1 MQFGIAKKIKNGARK
16 IVLEEAEA
24 ARVAAFS
31 AFKSLGV
38 EVPQFT
44 APPLASIEDY
54 PTRDTI
60 DQAKSNKLA
69 FGTHA
74 RDDKNKNNCSDYAT
88 PRASTYSLRKDAN
101 PAPSIQ
107 MKENAE
113 LSKNVKTTRQGAASS
128 LSTEIADGL
137 SSRDVADKGPVHAY
151 NFPGGFDCF
160 LDQWSAASKFFFD
173 VHFIKRSLKP
183 SSNLFE
189 LFGLA
194 VCWEN
199 SPIYYC
205 NFPKD
210 LVTTGNNDF
219 REMWGNFQRRWEKIT
234 DIMQQKSVQKMTW
247 NLKIQIQAL
256 KSPYISCQ
264 RLERFHLDHKMLDKV
279 EVLDNSYMLLSPVSV
294 YNGLDICLLAWVL
307 WPDEESRTVLN
318 LEKVYHICRVL
329 QYL

>member
-1 MQFGIAKKIKNGARK
+1 MQFGVAKKIKNGARK

-44 APPLASIEDY
+44 APPLAAIEEY
-54 PTRDTI
+54 PTHDTI
-60 DQAKSNKLA
+60 DQAKLNKLA
-69 FGTHA
+69 SGTHS
-74 RDDKNKNNCSDYAT
+74 RDDKNMNTCSDYAT
-88 PRASTYSLRKDAN
+88 PRASTYSLRKDTS

-107 MKENAE
+107 MKENAG
-113 LSKNVKTTRQGAASS
+113 LSKNVQITRQGASSS
-128 LSTEIADGL
+128 LSTEIADG
-137 SSRDVADKGPVHAY
+137 SSRDVAEKGPVHAY

-160 LDQWSAASKFFFD
+160 LDQWSTASNFFFD
-173 VHFIKRSLKP
+173 VHFIKRSMKP
-183 SSNLFE
+183 SLNLFE
-189 LFGLA
+189 VFGLA
-194 VCWEN
+194 VCWEK

-210 LVTTGNNDF
+210 LVTTGNNNIK
-219 REMWGNFQRRWEKIT
+219 EMWGNFQRRWEKIA
-234 DIMQQKSVQKMTW
+234 DIMKQKSVQKMTW

-279 EVLDNSYMLLSPVSV
+279 EVLNNSYMLLSPVSV

-307 WPDEESRTVLN
+307 WPDEESRAVPN
-318 LEKVYHICRVL
+318 LEKVFDICRVL